1 MRREEEGGGGSRLGT
16 TSSRGD
22 VDAQMMTNRAQDK
35 VVRIGEKDARESFM
49 LCVITAGST
58 IVLDIEERVQYIVLQ
73 KRWQ

>member
-35 VVRIGEKDARESFM
+35 VVRIGERKKP
-49 LCVITAGST
+49 
-58 IVLDIEERVQYIVLQ
+58 ERVSCCV
-73 KRWQ
+73 

>member
-58 IVLDIEERVQYIVLQ
+58 TILDSCYQT
-73 KRWQ
+73 